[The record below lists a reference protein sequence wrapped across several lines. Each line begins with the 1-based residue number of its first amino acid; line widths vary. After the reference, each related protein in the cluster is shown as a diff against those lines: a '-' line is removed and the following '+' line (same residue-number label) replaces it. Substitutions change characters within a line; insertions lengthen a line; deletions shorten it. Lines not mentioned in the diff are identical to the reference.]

1 MELLLE
7 VINGSELKSGCSPS
21 WAFRPAGGI
30 IGRNFDCEWCI
41 DDQDSYISR
50 QHVCITSEHTA
61 FYLTDLSRNG
71 IIVNGIETLKAGVR
85 HRVGQGDTYLLGTLE
100 VHARLIE
107 PRGMHSGRQHP
118 LPIFEGAVVG
128 AHDPFFM
135 RQSPNNGDCS
145 VDDFSSLAE
154 RRLDTEITYVQT
166 RVDREQVR
174 LPTWVPESTP
184 VLHEPFLQTPDE
196 ENGTF
201 WQRFGEALDVD
212 LTNIEPSAC
221 EALATHVA
229 RLFKQCIEGLEH
241 ASSTRNELM
250 SEWQLSAPAVGER
263 DDASAEVRFDSVIR
277 QLLLRQST
285 QVAQTIIRS
294 FRDSQAHQVALL
306 AGCRAMARST
316 LEHFSPQR
324 LHWQFEHE
332 RKSRLRTCG
341 SRWRAYVSHHR
352 TLAQDDTWSA
362 GLWARDFTSAYDEQI
377 RLINS
382 L

>member
-61 FYLTDLSRNG
+61 FYLTDISRNG

-174 LPTWVPESTP
+174 LPT
-184 VLHEPFLQTPDE
+184 
-196 ENGTF
+196 
-201 WQRFGEALDVD
+201 
-212 LTNIEPSAC
+212 
-221 EALATHVA
+221 
-229 RLFKQCIEGLEH
+229 
-241 ASSTRNELM
+241 
-250 SEWQLSAPAVGER
+250 
-263 DDASAEVRFDSVIR
+263 
-277 QLLLRQST
+277 
-285 QVAQTIIRS
+285 
-294 FRDSQAHQVALL
+294 
-306 AGCRAMARST
+306 
-316 LEHFSPQR
+316 
-324 LHWQFEHE
+324 
-332 RKSRLRTCG
+332 
-341 SRWRAYVSHHR
+341 
-352 TLAQDDTWSA
+352 
-362 GLWARDFTSAYDEQI
+362 
-377 RLINS
+377 
-382 L
+382 